1 MTRSAR
7 QSKILSLIGANA
19 IDTQEELCN
28 LLRNDGFVVTQA
40 TVSRDIKELGLIKVQ
55 TADGSYRYATKREV
69 GVLPEGRL
77 LNVFRDAVVSV
88 VAAENL
94 IVVKTVGDS
103 AYPVSAALG
112 QCNFSEVLGIVADR
126 STVLV
131 VCPSARDADKVATK
145 INGLM

>member
-103 AYPVSAALG
+103 AYL
-112 QCNFSEVLGIVADR
+112 
-126 STVLV
+126 
-131 VCPSARDADKVATK
+131 PS
-145 INGLM
+145 